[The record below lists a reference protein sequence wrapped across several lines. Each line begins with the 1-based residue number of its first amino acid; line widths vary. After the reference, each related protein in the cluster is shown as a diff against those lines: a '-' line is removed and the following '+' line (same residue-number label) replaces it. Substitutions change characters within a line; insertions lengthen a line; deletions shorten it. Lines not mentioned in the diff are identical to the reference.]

1 MERKLNERLAM
12 IADLE
17 ERGYSQ
23 DMIEDIIDYCEN
35 PNQDMHSFS
44 TMEEA
49 LEWLN
54 SDDDE

>member
-1 MERKLNERLAM
+1 M
-12 IADLE
+12 E

-23 DMIEDIIDYCEN
+23 DMIEDIVDYCEN

-44 TMEEA
+44 TMAEA

-54 SDDDE
+54 SDDDEWEILNSEENSKRN

>member
-23 DMIEDIIDYCEN
+23 DMIEAIVDCIEVSDK
-35 PNQDMHSFS
+35 DKHSFS
-44 TMEEA
+44 SLDA
-49 LEWLN
+49 LWEWL
-54 SDDDE
+54 DKEEEE